1 MKFFRLAALLFVASF
16 SVQAVELEAGKSY
29 HNIVPAQPTNSGEKI
44 EVVEVFSYACSH
56 CFRFEPHLKRWL
68 KNIPDNVEFI
78 HMPAIFNDRLEVYA
92 RAFYAAEVL
101 GELDKVHE
109 AFFDAI
115 HVQKRPLT
123 SQKAIVKLAVE
134 NGIDQV
140 RFEKAFRS
148 FSVDAKV
155 RRAKELGARYGI
167 SATPSMVVNG
177 KYRMDPGM
185 TGGFGG
191 MLKVVD
197 QLIEKESK

>member
-1 MKFFRLAALLFVASF
+1 MKFIKMAALLIFASF
-16 SVQAVELEAGKSY
+16 SVQAADFEAGKAY
-29 HNIVPAQPTNSGEKI
+29 HNIVPAQPTNSGDKI

-68 KNIPDNVEFI
+68 KGIPDNVQFV
-78 HMPAIFNDRLEVYA
+78 HMPAIFNDRLELYA
-92 RAFYAAEVL
+92 RAYYAAEVL

-115 HVQKRPLT
+115 HVQKRPLN
-123 SQKAIVKLAVE
+123 SQDAIVELAAEKGV
-134 NGIDQV
+134 DQK

-148 FSVDAKV
+148 FTVDAKV
-155 RRAKELGARYGI
+155 RRAKELGSRYGI

-177 KYRMDPGM
+177 KYRMDPSM

-197 QLIEKESK
+197 HLIEKESK